1 MSLYEKHSMN
11 ALAGD
16 SAEDKAYIKGF
27 NHALKLADEQIV
39 DERATSLI
47 AEMLKALGKE
57 LIELRAENNMLKGV
71 LASHADVRA
80 LISELRHIHAHMHN
94 GQAAQAR
101 AALGDLLRR
110 FDREST

>member
-1 MSLYEKHSMN
+1 MSNPVMDDVDATERRVM
-11 ALAGD
+11 G
-16 SAEDKAYIKGF
+16 
-27 NHALKLADEQIV
+27 KLD
-39 DERATSLI
+39 
-47 AEMLKALGKE
+47 ALGKE

-80 LISELRHIHAHMHN
+80 LISELRHIYAHMHN